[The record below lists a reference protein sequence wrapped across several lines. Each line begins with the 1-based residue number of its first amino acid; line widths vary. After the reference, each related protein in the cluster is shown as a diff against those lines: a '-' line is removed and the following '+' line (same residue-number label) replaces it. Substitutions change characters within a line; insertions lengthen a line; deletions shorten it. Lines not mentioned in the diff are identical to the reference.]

1 MNKGNRKYDAISLLV
16 MLITLMMLVL
26 AGNILIVNSK
36 VIIAKAEAQ
45 ISTQGNK
52 MNDTKDSLFLHVI
65 NKSMCMLEINYKE
78 NGGKDTASLIK
89 DFFNK
94 TVDVNYKNPKSL
106 IKAQISMIKDVESN
120 IESKV
125 ATTLETEDN
134 DTSEIYIA
142 KPSYVNNSQPIM
154 NDGENPYED
163 DIEVINEDNTNQE
176 NDNSNNKANNQKKQ
190 GLTSEI
196 EIVSTPVP
204 SPIKIVH
211 SLEDPLIF
219 VYHTHGTESY
229 RPESVGNYH
238 SLNRKYT
245 VIKVGEDI
253 TNYLENSGFK
263 VVHDDTIHDYPSYQ
277 GSYTRSL
284 ETLSKNLKS
293 DPALKVVFDIHRDG
307 IDKVDEL
314 NTKEYEGIRKRSYV
328 EINGEKVAR
337 FAIVLGGGN
346 DNIEELK
353 EFAYYIK
360 AVSDELYPGLARPII
375 LKKFKYN
382 QYKSDYY
389 ALLEIGNNTNT
400 IEEARRTSKYIGEV
414 INQVLRKCIVSP

>member
-1 MNKGNRKYDAISLLV
+1 MNRDNRKYDAIGLLV
-16 MLITLMMLVL
+16 MLITLMMLIL
-26 AGNILIVNSK
+26 AGNIFIINSK
-36 VIIAKAEAQ
+36 VVIARAESQ
-45 ISTQGNK
+45 INK
-52 MNDTKDSLFLHVI
+52 QESQIKERKDSFFLHVL
-65 NKSMCMLEINYKE
+65 NKSMSMLEINYKE
-78 NGGKDTASLIK
+78 NGGKDTGTLVK
-89 DFFNK
+89 EFFGK
-94 TVDVNYKNPKSL
+94 TVDVSYKNPKSL
-106 IKAQISMIKDVESN
+106 IKAQISMIKDVEN
-120 IESKV
+120 DIETSV
-125 ATTLETEDN
+125 EASVETEDN
-134 DTSEIYIA
+134 DTSDIYIA
-142 KPSYVNNSQPIM
+142 KPSYVNNNQPII
-154 NDGENPYED
+154 NDGESLYED
-163 DIEVINEDNTNQE
+163 DIEVINEEENASNEDTN
-176 NDNSNNKANNQKKQ
+176 DQKKQ

-196 EIVSTPVP
+196 EIISTPVP
-204 SPIKIVH
+204 SPMKIVH
-211 SLEDPLIF
+211 SMEDPLIF

-229 RPESVGNYH
+229 KPETVGNYH

-245 VIKVGEDI
+245 VVKVGEDV
-253 TNYLENSGFK
+253 TGYLRNSGFK

-284 ETLSKNLKS
+284 QTLSKNLKS
-293 DPALKVVFDIHRDG
+293 DPTLKVVFDIHRDA

-314 NTKEYEGIRKRSYV
+314 NTKDYEEIRKRSYV

-389 ALLEIGNNTNT
+389 ALLEVGNNTNT

-414 INQVLRKCIVSP
+414 INQALRKCIESP